1 MSKSNLKALLP
12 VMFGF
17 FIMGFVDIIG
27 VATNHIKADFA
38 LSDVMANSLSTALF
52 IWFFILSIPVAMM
65 MNKIGRKSTVLLSF
79 AVQTVAFLVML
90 VDYSMT
96 TVIIAIVLLGIANT
110 ILQVSLNPLVT
121 DVVSGD
127 TLTSTLTL
135 GQFVKAV
142 CSFITP
148 ILVAAFS
155 GMAFGWKFIFPV
167 YAVVSLIALVWL
179 WLTKINDTKARDAK
193 TDLSFGGALGLLK
206 DPFILLYFLAILVLV
221 GVDVGMNVTF
231 PAYLQDKFG
240 LDAAAGDRGNSFY
253 FAAKA
258 VGAFLGGI
266 LLMKISE
273 KNFYKCSVVLALV
286 GIAAL
291 TVVPSKVA
299 AYICVILFGLGY
311 ANLFAIVMSLALK
324 HRPEN
329 ANEVSALLMMGLI
342 GGAIVPPLLGAASQG
357 AGTHVAAIVVLTVI
371 WLYMFCLFGRALKG
385 NKEN

>member
-179 WLTKINDTKARDAK
+179 WLTKINETKARDAK

-299 AYICVILFGLGY
+299 
-311 ANLFAIVMSLALK
+311 
-324 HRPEN
+324 
-329 ANEVSALLMMGLI
+329 
-342 GGAIVPPLLGAASQG
+342 G
-357 AGTHVAAIVVLTVI
+357 AG
-371 WLYMFCLFGRALKG
+371 GRRYGILSDARL
-385 NKEN
+385 ERSV

>member
-17 FIMGFVDIIG
+17 FSMGFVDIIG

-96 TVIIAIVLLGIANT
+96 TVIIAIILLGIANT

-127 TLTSTLTL
+127 SLTSTLTL

-148 ILVAAFS
+148 ILVAWFA
-155 GMAFGWKFIFPV
+155 GKAFGWKFIFPV
-167 YAVVSLIALVWL
+167 YAVISLIALIWL
-179 WLTKINDTKARDAK
+179 WLTRINETKVRDAE
-193 TDLSFGGALGLLK
+193 TDLSFGGALSLLK
-206 DPFILLYFLAILVLV
+206 DKYILLYFLAILVLV

-240 LDAAAGDRGNSFY
+240 LDQAAGDRGNSFY

-258 VGAFLGGI
+258 LGAFLGGI
-266 LLMKISE
+266 LLMKVSE
-273 KNFYKCSVVLALV
+273 KKFYKLSVILALI
-286 GIAAL
+286 GIAAMIF
-291 TVVPSKVA
+291 VPSKIA
-299 AYICVILFGLGY
+299 AYICVVLFGLGY

-342 GGAIVPPLLGAASQG
+342 GGAIVPPILGLATQS
-357 AGTHVAAIVVLTVI
+357 AGTHVASIVVLTII
-371 WLYMFCLFGRALKG
+371 WLYMFCLFGKALKA
-385 NKEN
+385 KQQ